1 MDLRTLRGGGAQLT
15 RIGVK
20 LREIRNLYVL
30 VVFAPG
36 SRTEVLARRVA
47 HRPWMPLE
55 PGDELRAMRRIVRVT
70 AVEASVE
77 RRGDDVEHVTE
88 VYTRAAAVKKRVR
101 RNVEVPAN
109 VVRMPAGDGSVVAEF
124 IRYHRLVRV
133 FHGDPDAWLAHLRA
147 TGDESGDL
155 RFVRWIRS
163 RLRQEPALILSI
175 RAMVDATPFWRA
187 AEA

>member
-1 MDLRTLRGGGAQLT
+1 MT

-30 VVFAPG
+30 VVFVPG
-36 SRTEVLARRVA
+36 SRTAILTRRVA
-47 HRPWMPLE
+47 RRPWMPLE
-55 PGDELRAMRRIVRVT
+55 RGDELRAMRGIVRVT
-70 AVEASVE
+70 SVETYVE
-77 RRGDDVEHVTE
+77 RRGDEVDHVTE
-88 VYTRAAAVKKRVR
+88 VYTRAAPKKQAR
-101 RNVEVPAN
+101 RSVTAAN
-109 VVRMPAGDGSVVAEF
+109 VVQMPAGDGSVVAEF

-133 FHGDPDAWLAHLRA
+133 FNGDPDLWLAHLRA

-163 RLRQEPALILSI
+163 RLRQDPSLILSI
-175 RAMVDATPFWRA
+175 RAMVDATPFWRV